1 MIYEGVVYRPPSE
14 RKSLIIQVTVG
25 CSHNKCTYCNMYR
38 NKKFKVKNLE
48 DIYED
53 IKCAKD
59 IYDSVERIFLGD
71 ANALCIETEKLIMIL
86 DKIKS
91 LFPEC
96 KGIGIYGSPKDVYN
110 KSLEDLKKLKK
121 YGLDIIYTGMESGS
135 DQVLNLVNK
144 GTSKREII
152 DGGRKVVESGI
163 KLSLIV
169 IAGLGGKKYWENHA
183 LETVDAINKIQPNYL
198 AFMTLINYLGTELN
212 QDIESGTFIMLEP
225 EEVLYEQKIIV
236 ENLKLEKCI
245 VRSNHR
251 SNYINIGG
259 IFPEEKEN
267 VIKKIQEKIMD
278 KNDNI
283 DSLLEIL

>member
-96 KGIGIYGSPKDVYN
+96 KGIGIYGSPRDIYN
-110 KSLEDLKKLKK
+110 KSAQELEKLRK
-121 YGLDIIYTGMESGS
+121 YGLDIIYSGIESGS
-135 DQVLNLVNK
+135 DKVLSMVNK
-144 GTSKREII
+144 GTSKDEII
-152 DGGRKVVESGI
+152 IGGKKVIESGI

-169 IAGLGGKKYWENHA
+169 ILGLGGKRLWEDHA
-183 LETVDAINKIQPNYL
+183 HETYRVLNKIQPNYL

-212 QDIESGTFIMLEP
+212 KEIESGKFLMLEP
-225 EEVLYEQKIIV
+225 EEILIEQKLILD
-236 ENLKLEKCI
+236 NLKLENCI
-245 VRSNHR
+245 VKSNHR
-251 SNYINIGG
+251 SNYLNIGG
-259 IFPEEKEN
+259 KFPEDKEKI
-267 VIKKIQEKIMD
+267 IKKITGKIMD

-283 DSLLEIL
+283 DSLLRLI

>member
-1 MIYEGVVYRPPSE
+1 MIYEGVVYRHPSE

-96 KGIGIYGSPKDVYN
+96 KGIGIYGSPRDIYN
-110 KSLEDLKKLKK
+110 KSAQELEKLRK
-121 YGLDIIYTGMESGS
+121 YGLDIIYSGIESGS
-135 DQVLNLVNK
+135 DKVLSMVNK
-144 GTSKREII
+144 GTSKDEII
-152 DGGRKVVESGI
+152 IGGKKVIESGI

-169 IAGLGGKKYWENHA
+169 ILGLGGKRLWEDHA
-183 LETVDAINKIQPNYL
+183 HETYRVLNKIQPNYL

-212 QDIESGTFIMLEP
+212 KEIESGKFLMLEP
-225 EEVLYEQKIIV
+225 EEILIEQKLILD
-236 ENLKLEKCI
+236 NLKLENCI
-245 VRSNHR
+245 VKSNHR
-251 SNYINIGG
+251 SNYLNIGG
-259 IFPEEKEN
+259 KFPEDKEKI
-267 VIKKIQEKIMD
+267 IKKITGKIMD

-283 DSLLEIL
+283 DSLLRLI